1 MHTKKGYRYDEDFKR
16 DAVELMRSS
25 GKTMTQISREL
36 GVSCFSLRG
45 WEKKLKGIST
55 LPPVGGAAPLDPH
68 IEIKRLRHQL
78 DYVTRQRD
86 ILKKAVAICSE
97 IENAHLR

>member
-16 DAVELMRSS
+16 DAVELMRSG
-25 GKTMTQISREL
+25 GKTMTQVSREL
-36 GVSCFSLRG
+36 GVSCFSLRA
-45 WEKKLKGIST
+45 WEKNLKAISA
-55 LPPVGGAAPLDPH
+55 LPPVGGVAKLDPL

-78 DYVTRQRD
+78 DYVTLQRD

-97 IENAHLR
+97 PRNAHLR